1 MRSFWFVC
9 VIAVLTLSLSACG
22 GGEKKTAHTPDDAE
36 MSEMVM
42 ITSEGLPWPV
52 SLISDEAESNED
64 AANEYPDPE
73 NWLKNYEEWGRTGGH
88 SASFQPEGEG
98 VSFVETDV
106 EYYPS
111 IEGAKSAWSA
121 DRDFVTS
128 EVTLQRL
135 AAAGIT
141 DAKIEEVD
149 ADKVGDQSAAFRI
162 FLTAGGE
169 PEETLIV
176 LFRREGVEALA
187 SVRGE
192 EGSASVKDA
201 IAVAK
206 QLDARIKD
214 ILYR

>member
-9 VIAVLTLSLSACG
+9 VIAVLTLSLYACG
-22 GGEKKTAHTPDDAE
+22 GGEKKTAHTPDDAG

-42 ITSEGLPWPV
+42 ITSEGLPWPI
-52 SLISDEAESNED
+52 SLVGDEAKSNED

-73 NWLKNYEEWGRTGGH
+73 RWLKSYEEWGRTGGH

-98 VSFVETDV
+98 VSVVEAEV
-106 EYYPS
+106 EYFPS
-111 IEGAKSAWSA
+111 IGGAKSAWSA
-121 DRDFVTS
+121 DRDFMVS
-128 EVTLQRL
+128 EVTLQHL

-149 ADKVGDQSAAFRI
+149 ADKVGDESAAFDVL
-162 FLTAGGE
+162 LTTEAG
-169 PEETLIV
+169 PQETFIV
-176 LFRREGVEALA
+176 LFRQEGVVALA
-187 SVRGE
+187 SVRGG
-192 EGSASVKDA
+192 EGSATVKDA

-206 QLDARIKD
+206 QLDARIED